1 MLPIQTLHS
10 SWKIFL
16 EIQMIP
22 NCLMWEINPFDIE
35 RQEMKSRV
43 CLSVLVE
50 VDGLLAGGDEGD
62 GREAVELLVVLV
74 VLVQS
79 LDWYTPL
86 GEARTVPAV
95 SSRLRRARWEK
106 WSSLLDPVVSYRAKT
121 SFTWSLGTKWTMKR
135 RQRLIVPGWRV
146 STLLSSVDP
155 FNKLLD
161 LESNIERCEERIEHF
176 KKERKWSVRSD
187 MRLQWFR
194 WVEIAPILPS
204 HSADIFGIH
213 MTSEI

>member
-1 MLPIQTLHS
+1 MT
-10 SWKIFL
+10 
-16 EIQMIP
+16 
-22 NCLMWEINPFDIE
+22 IE
-35 RQEMKSRV
+35 QRLLQRGGV
-43 CLSVLVE
+43 CASVLAGVGGA
-50 VDGLLAGGDEGD
+50 DGLALEEEGADGLAW
-62 GREAVELLVVLV
+62 EAVELLVVLV

-135 RQRLIVPGWRV
+135 RQRLIVPGWGV

-176 KKERKWSVRSD
+176 KKERKWSVRRD